1 MNKINNNVL
10 SLLLFQIS
18 LDKRVFSIFNN
29 LFINLNIVTTSPH
42 KITADR
48 INEVVAK
55 KYKYW

>member
-29 LFINLNIVTTSPH
+29 LFINLNIITTSPH
-42 KITADR
+42 KITA
-48 INEVVAK
+48 EESMK
-55 KYKYW
+55 